1 MTLAERIERAIA
13 RNGSTIAY
21 TPLKGL
27 KAVTIKA
34 NGKYAIFADRGD
46 LNTMSA
52 LASAEAHEYGHVAT
66 GSVYDF
72 DTDELTL
79 LKAEHKADRYA
90 AHRFLPVRKIKKAM
104 LSGYTEAWQLAE
116 YFDFDERFIRT
127 ALYVYQIEGLYAD
140 LQSGRSEGRPSEV

>member
-1 MTLAERIERAIA
+1 MTLAERIERTIV

-21 TPLKGL
+21 TPLNGL

-34 NGKYAIFADRGD
+34 NGRYAIFADTD
-46 LNTMSA
+46 ELNTMSA

-79 LKAEHKADRYA
+79 LKAEHKADRCA
-90 AHRFLPVRKIKKAM
+90 AHRFLPVRKIKKAIAD
-104 LSGYTEAWQLAE
+104 GYTELWQLE
-116 YFDFDERFIRT
+116 DLFGFDERFIRRT
-127 ALYVYQIEGLYAD
+127 IEIY
-140 LQSGRSEGRPSEV
+140 RREGKL